1 MVRLGGRGY
10 LENLSTEFEKD
21 IRNSLLYH
29 GSLPRHVPRQQ
40 RRPTPLGRLEDAYCH
55 DLRKIA
61 TPEPDFFFL
70 LGPSPRAEPE
80 YVHPQGNEGRLFGD
94 MEAVRVVVGFRSRK

>member
-55 DLRKIA
+55 DLRRERVVA
-61 TPEPDFFFL
+61 AGRRVEGSVRGLDGVEL
-70 LGPSPRAEPE
+70 LA
-80 YVHPQGNEGRLFGD
+80 RLFLRPG
-94 MEAVRVVVGFRSRK
+94 R

>member
-40 RRPTPLGRLEDAYCH
+40 RRPTPLGRLD
-55 DLRKIA
+55 DLR
-61 TPEPDFFFL
+61 EVVRL
-70 LGPSPRAEPE
+70 LEDLAPTARRVLGSA
-80 YVHPQGNEGRLFGD
+80 HPVAAGIERDLRESQAALCAR
-94 MEAVRVVVGFRSRK
+94 EAVPK